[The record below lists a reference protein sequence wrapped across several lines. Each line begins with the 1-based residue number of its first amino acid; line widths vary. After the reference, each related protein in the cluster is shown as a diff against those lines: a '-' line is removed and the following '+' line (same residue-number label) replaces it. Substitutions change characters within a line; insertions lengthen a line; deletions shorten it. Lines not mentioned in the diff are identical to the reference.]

1 MERRRIIQG
10 VVAGTWL
17 CGLLLAGCSPEM
29 SEKLRSTFLDSSD
42 KPPVPTRRVRRD
54 LLQEIADLKRQLT
67 SAQTARSA
75 EGSSSEEPQRAVERA
90 KNWEE
95 AVELLPKDSDGN
107 VDWVK
112 AIKDGVIAP
121 RSGPSRTSPQHA
133 LVSFDVT
140 LVPGGDEGFKAVFPH
155 EAHTA
160 LLACSSC
167 HPAPFQMKA
176 GADTITMDQI
186 NSGESCG
193 ICHGTVAFPAAL
205 CARCHP
211 AMAEG

>member
-1 MERRRIIQG
+1 MGRRRIIHG
-10 VVAGTWL
+10 VVACTWL
-17 CGLLLAGCSPEM
+17 CGFVLAGCSPEM
-29 SEKLRSTFLDSSD
+29 REKLRTTFLDSSD

-54 LLQEIADLKRQLT
+54 LLQEIADLKRRLT
-67 SAQTARSA
+67 SAQAAGSA
-75 EGSSSEEPQRAVERA
+75 EGSSSEEAQRPIERV
-90 KNWEE
+90 KTWEE
-95 AVELLPKDSDGN
+95 AVALLPKDSDDN

-121 RSGPSRTSPQHA
+121 RSGPSRTSPQQA
-133 LVSFDVT
+133 LISLDVM
-140 LVPGGDEGFKAVFPH
+140 LVPEGDDGFRSPFSHQV
-155 EAHTA
+155 HTE

-176 GADTITMDQI
+176 GADTISMDQI

-193 ICHGTVAFPAAL
+193 VCHGTVAFSAAL